1 MRAPMLSA
9 TRLMSAT
16 RYLPLPERFAIRNG
30 GELCNARL
38 AYETWG
44 TLSPARDNA
53 VLILTG
59 MSPGAHA
66 ASNAEDPSE
75 GWWEAII
82 GPGKAIDTGRFF
94 VLCANNLGSCRGST
108 GAASDDPAT
117 GRPYRMR
124 FPRLSLEDI
133 AQAKLALLD
142 HFGIAR
148 AHAVI
153 GPSMGGMTALALLAI
168 APGRVARAA
177 LMSTA
182 MQATPMAIALRS
194 LQRDIVL
201 ADPGFAGGQY
211 QHPAD
216 VRSGMGLARKLGV
229 ITYRSAEEWLTRFG
243 RSRIEGVDPQA
254 LTHEFQIE
262 GYLQGHADRWA
273 GSFDPACYLYL
284 SHAMDGFEL
293 SAHGEPAAVLRRAE
307 LDQALVIGVAT
318 DLLFPLW
325 QQDELARTF
334 EAAGVATRFAAL
346 PSVQGHDSFLVD
358 IERFAPPIRDL
369 LETRLPATRCG

>member
-1 MRAPMLSA
+1 
-9 TRLMSAT
+9 MSAT
-16 RYLPLPERFAIRNG
+16 RYLALPEPFAFTG
-30 GELCNARL
+30 GGHLSGARL

-44 TLSPARDNA
+44 TLRSARDNA

-66 ASNAEDPSE
+66 ASSPDDQTE

-82 GPGKAIDTGRFF
+82 GPGKAIDTDRFF
-94 VLCANNLGSCRGST
+94 VICANNLGSCRGST
-108 GAASDDPAT
+108 GAASDDPRSGT
-117 GRPYRMR
+117 PYRMD

-133 AQAKLALLD
+133 ARAKLHLLD
-142 HFGIAR
+142 HLGVAR

-153 GPSMGGMTALALLAI
+153 GPSMGGMTALALLAL
-168 APGRVARAA
+168 APGRVARAG
-177 LMSTA
+177 LLSTA

-201 ADPGFAGGQY
+201 GDPGFAGGAY
-211 QHPAD
+211 AHALD

-229 ITYRSAEEWLTRFG
+229 ITYRSADEWLTRFG
-243 RSRIEGVDPQA
+243 RARIDGTDPQA

-262 GYLQGHADRWA
+262 AYLQGHADRWA

-293 SAHGEPAAVLRRAE
+293 ASHGRPVEVLRRAALE
-307 LDQALVIGVAT
+307 SALVIGVAT

-325 QQDELARTF
+325 QQDELARTLT
-334 EAAGVATRFAAL
+334 EAGVPTRFAAL

-358 IERFAPPIRDL
+358 IERFAPPIREL
-369 LETRLPATRCG
+369 LEHPSIGSC